1 LRGRWKW
8 RWDEELS
15 NRLGEEAK
23 SKLLRDYHKGERRE
37 GWRKAEKGKER
48 RSVEKEGKNKKKGHI
63 RFFKRMKSY
72 SSSSFVKSY
81 YSI

>member
-1 LRGRWKW
+1 M
-8 RWDEELS
+8 S

-48 RSVEKEGKNKKKGHI
+48 RSVEKEGKNKKGGI
-63 RFFKRMKSY
+63 
-72 SSSSFVKSY
+72 
-81 YSI
+81 